1 MPASKA
7 SNPAVAPAPALS
19 WAADAVPAFAEHHYT
34 VDEIAQCWT
43 LSRDK
48 VQRIFQ
54 GEPGV
59 IVLEGQGARFG
70 KRRHRTLRIP
80 ASVAERVHRRLSVV
94 KVERLHLTARNK

>member
-1 MPASKA
+1 MDRKGPNSGVAMGSTLVADDGLSPAARES
-7 SNPAVAPAPALS
+7 
-19 WAADAVPAFAEHHYT
+19 FAERHYT
-34 VDEIAQCWT
+34 VDDIAKCWQ

-54 GEPGV
+54 NEPGV
-59 IVLEGQGARFG
+59 VVIEGDGASHG

-94 KVERLHLTARNK
+94 IRLQHK